1 MEDVEG
7 KKEKEREK
15 EEGIVIEEKEVKK
28 KYVVGIKKERE
39 LKVIWKIKK
48 GEMRKKII
56 LIMKIEIVIGYLE
69 KDLIMK
75 IMMMGGI
82 YMELE
87 GKEKMVEFFMKNDEE
102 EKREKKGN

>member
-48 GEMRKKII
+48 G
-56 LIMKIEIVIGYLE
+56 
-69 KDLIMK
+69 
-75 IMMMGGI
+75 
-82 YMELE
+82 
-87 GKEKMVEFFMKNDEE
+87 
-102 EKREKKGN
+102 